1 VVKLWRAFA
10 IFVLTGIVLK
20 DSAAAEQTT
29 IHLAAGQI
37 VCRPGDFEGNLRQIE
52 RLSRQ
57 AADARARLCL
67 FAEGAITGYV
77 TDRAVLAR
85 APTADGPAAARLRRL
100 ATELKMAVAA
110 GTIEKTD
117 GGFHVSCFVAMPDGR
132 FVVQRKHGINDA
144 ERRAGLLSGPA
155 ERTVFEVD
163 GVKMAVCICSDVG
176 IPGVRDRLAEQGCQ
190 VLLVPTAGGGGREHI
205 FHPADLEDP
214 RRLAAYVKLMDDV
227 CSVTSALGDCVQRRM
242 AQVAV
247 NLSGDD
253 GRDHYHPG
261 HSSIIDSRGRIVAL
275 LPGEYVIDY
284 LAPRL
289 IHGPVVVRSPRKV
302 TSETRRP

>member
-1 VVKLWRAFA
+1 
-10 IFVLTGIVLK
+10 
-20 DSAAAEQTT
+20 
-29 IHLAAGQI
+29 
-37 VCRPGDFEGNLRQIE
+37 
-52 RLSRQ
+52 
-57 AADARARLCL
+57 
-67 FAEGAITGYV
+67 
-77 TDRAVLAR
+77 
-85 APTADGPAAARLRRL
+85 
-100 ATELKMAVAA
+100 
-110 GTIEKTD
+110 
-117 GGFHVSCFVAMPDGR
+117 
-132 FVVQRKHGINDA
+132 
-144 ERRAGLLSGPA
+144 
-155 ERTVFEVD
+155 VFEVG